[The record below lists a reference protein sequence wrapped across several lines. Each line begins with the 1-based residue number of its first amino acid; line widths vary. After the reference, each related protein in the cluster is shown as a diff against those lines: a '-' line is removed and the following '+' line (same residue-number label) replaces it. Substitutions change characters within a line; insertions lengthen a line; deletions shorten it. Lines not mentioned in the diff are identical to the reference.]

1 MLLYYLYWYCT
12 TSKVLLYKYFMLNTF
27 TNILFR
33 FKIIPRCLNYIYLL
47 ERGKIVSKH
56 HLNLVMLKDTARNKT
71 PQGVRIAKGIIA
83 SQILLKNMCLQG
95 IFPKIFYWMKY
106 FLYDMFSRKR
116 FFLPFSL
123 ERGDVSIKY
132 FCFSPLIKFMTV
144 FIKKI
149 VKNDC

>member
-132 FCFSPLIKFMTV
+132 CCFSPLI
-144 FIKKI
+144 
-149 VKNDC
+149 